1 MTLFQVIE
9 KQSLRRAALE
19 RRAAL
24 GAAARAR
31 AAAAVVPGGLALAA
45 QAAGGGVVA
54 LFASIRD
61 EIDTGPLAAAL
72 AEAGHA
78 LALPATAAPAA
89 PLAFRRW
96 RPGDRLVPG
105 LKGIPEPPADA
116 EAVTP
121 AVVFVPLAAFDRR
134 GFRIGYGGGYYDR
147 TLGGAAGAA
156 RPVAV
161 GLAFAAQEVFRVP
174 DLPHDVRLDHIL
186 TECETIACRS
196 AA

>member
-1 MTLFQVIE
+1 MSLFHTIE

-19 RRAAL
+19 RRAGL
-24 GAAARAR
+24 AAPER
-31 AAAAVVPGGLALAA
+31 AAAAEAVVAGGLKLAA
-45 QAAGGGVVA
+45 LNAAGGVVA
-54 LFASIRD
+54 LFSSIKD
-61 EIDTGPLAAAL
+61 EIDAAPLAAAL

-78 LALPATAAPAA
+78 LALPALVEPAA
-89 PLAFRRW
+89 PLVFRRW
-96 RPGDRLVPG
+96 RPGDQLVPG
-105 LKGIPEPPADA
+105 FKGILEPPATA
-116 EAVTP
+116 AVVQP

-147 TLGGAAGAA
+147 TLGDPAHA

-161 GLAFAAQEVFRVP
+161 GLGFAVQEVFRVP

-186 TECETIACRS
+186 TERETIACRS